1 MDRRTQGRRE
11 EKKKKKKGNEQD
23 EETEDDEEAE
33 RTSRQDEEANEAD
46 HSDGNLVAMDRPRL
60 WWDDGRIGDRARLE
74 VSGPGVVLRV
84 SRLKMEDKGLYT
96 CRVDFR
102 LQPTK
107 TTRVNLTVVEPPER
121 VEIQMEGKET
131 PLVSPGGA
139 SVTRVGPY
147 LEGEVVRFTCVA
159 RGGSPRP
166 RVSWRAGTRLLDA
179 KTERDGGDL
188 DATTNSPEAAPLTLA
203 PARRTQHQP
212 KEEDPHSTLTLG
224 PLRRHHLHLVLTC
237 EATNNNITSPVSLAI
252 AVDMSR
258 EYKPL
263 TATSCPLI
271 SSIFVFLHLF
281 LLLLHII
288 LLSPQGKET
297 THTSIPVLS
306 FITVSLIK
314 AKAGN
319 DMPFTPI
326 SGHDSLLPALRGCT
340 VFVCT
345 PNTCCGQPTLSR
357 RVPGGQGRP
366 PPAVTWRI
374 GQRPPLP
381 QAEVTTLE
389 GGNITRSRLSF
400 IPGRKDDGATLTCT
414 ASTVSPNATL
424 ATAHQLAVQYMPSA
438 WCSFGSSL
446 DWANIKEGDDVY
458 FECSIDANPP
468 VTRVTWRHN
477 DAPLGHNV
485 SAGIIVSNQ
494 SLVLQ
499 RVVRAQAGRYSCL
512 AHNAVGTSASN
523 TLRLD
528 VKFAPV
534 CSPGQVTTYAVSRYE
549 DAEVT
554 CSVDANPLQESYQWT
569 FNNTADTIDVPQGRF
584 TSLSSHSVITYTPM
598 TPLDYGTLLCW
609 ATNPIGTQ
617 KLPCVFHIVPA
628 GKPEPPTNCTV
639 LGGGVREV
647 RVRCEAGASGGL
659 TQHFLLT
666 ASPTHLSAPHLSNPQ
681 PLNLTALEEPEFLV
695 EGLAVGG
702 RYQLR
707 VRAVNDKGM
716 SEPAVLT
723 VSSRST
729 NGTLYQLYD
738 GPSEAE
744 VRDGGKSPH
753 GGEDEDEEGSDDPIL
768 GALEIPSVLAAAL
781 GAGCGLI
788 LLGLL
793 LILLLIFRGRR
804 RRRRE
809 GQAHQTTPSPSSSS
823 SSLAPGRCL
832 SLRGKGES
840 KGRAAASRAT
850 PSRSESTAAMLSPGH
865 GDTCLERD
873 MQVDPESD
881 PEPDVIPL
889 RESSGSVVGI
899 VGGGPATVLPPEGY
913 TCLPPAFRAP
923 QCLADFTYTGVDPLA
938 SSHAPVLPQGAYY
951 PGEHLLQHSGYLH
964 DPLQGSISPRRS
976 PAPPPPLY
984 QDFEPLEPRLP
995 PPDDFLDPDRR
1006 RASGGSRQGSHEDPD
1021 TPSTP
1026 LLRRGES
1033 CV

>member
-46 HSDGNLVAMDRPRL
+46 HSDGDLVAVDRPRL

-212 KEEDPHSTLTLG
+212 KEE
-224 PLRRHHLHLVLTC
+224 HHLHLVLTC
-237 EATNNNITSPVSLAI
+237 EATNNTSTSPVSLAI
-252 AVDMSR
+252 AVDMSLP
-258 EYKPL
+258 PL
-263 TATSCPLI
+263 S
-271 SSIFVFLHLF
+271 VHL
-281 LLLLHII
+281 
-288 LLSPQGKET
+288 T
-297 THTSIPVLS
+297 
-306 FITVSLIK
+306 
-314 AKAGN
+314 
-319 DMPFTPI
+319 
-326 SGHDSLLPALRGCT
+326 
-340 VFVCT
+340 
-345 PNTCCGQPTLSR
+345 
-357 RVPGGQGRP
+357 RVPEAPLVAGRHYPVECQVVGARP